1 MGIPSYYRKLLRT
14 NASLIRRSTPT
25 SVDWLWMDFNC
36 LLYYCLRSPALRPY
50 PGLPEKTLWEE
61 EFLKCVVTYTKDIV
75 REVNPSKGV
84 YIAIDGVVPMAKMK
98 QQRLRRFKSAW
109 MTEHGIVDEGKADG
123 PKWDTNAITPGT
135 AFMGN
140 LRKALEKAA
149 VPLWTISSSD
159 EPGEGEH
166 KIMERIRSMP
176 FPAASTHAV
185 YGMDADLV
193 VLSLL
198 TQNTVVA
205 ENKQPLSVW
214 LFRESE
220 EDGFEWFSVDGLRDI
235 ISSKLPIRDYC
246 FAMSFL
252 GNDFLP
258 SALGLKMRDD
268 GHEVLMDLVAYLCH
282 TKTPLLDEK
291 DVPSV
296 AGLGTLFKSLG
307 LSEERRI
314 RDFVLKK
321 LRQGV
326 GMTNLPVGDPNW
338 ALCQGEETCLLEGDW
353 IGQYER
359 LQHFRTEDGCRTYL
373 QGLGWIWDY
382 YRGKPVCYNWYYPWS
397 LPPLWQRLAV
407 TVEDSPGWIRA
418 VPVAVGATDI
428 QTAEQLCLVLPPA
441 SWELIPV
448 GKQRQLRTVAPY
460 LFPSSF
466 DFCSLG
472 KRFFWECE
480 PKIPIPSILEVKR
493 LLSV

>member
-1 MGIPSYYRKLLRT
+1 M
-14 NASLIRRSTPT
+14 N
-25 SVDWLWMDFNC
+25 
-36 LLYYCLRSPALRPY
+36 
-50 PGLPEKTLWEE
+50 
-61 EFLKCVVTYTKDIV
+61 CVVAYTKEIV
-75 REVNPSKGV
+75 REVRPSKGV

-109 MTEHGIVDEGKADG
+109 LTEHGIAEG

-135 AFMGN
+135 AFMGK
-140 LRKALEKAA
+140 LRKALEKEAGSG
-149 VPLWTISSSD
+149 WTISSSD

-166 KIMERIRSMP
+166 KIMEKIRQMP
-176 FPAASTHAV
+176 FPAASTHVV

-205 ENKQPLSVW
+205 ENKQPLSMW
-214 LFRESE
+214 LFREEQESP
-220 EDGFEWFSVDGLRDI
+220 GFEWFSVDGLRDI
-235 ISSKLPIRDYC
+235 IIKQIPIRDYC

-258 SALGLKMRDD
+258 SALGLKMRED

-282 TKTPLLDEK
+282 SKTPLLDEQ

-296 AGLGTLFKSLG
+296 RGLVALFKSLG
-307 LSEERRI
+307 SSEERRI

-321 LRQGV
+321 IRQGL
-326 GMTNLPVGDPNW
+326 GLGDLPVGDPNW
-338 ALCQGEETCLLEGDW
+338 ALCQGSENCLIEGELPAA
-353 IGQYER
+353 YER

-373 QGLGWIWDY
+373 EGLGWIWDY

-397 LPPLWQRLAV
+397 LPPLWPTLAV
-407 TVEDSPGWIRA
+407 TVEDSPGWIKA
-418 VPVAVGATDI
+418 VPVAVRASDI

-441 SWELIPV
+441 SWELIPA
-448 GKQRQLRTVAPY
+448 GSAKQRQLRSVAPY

-466 DFCSLG
+466 DFCSIG

-493 LLSV
+493 ILSV

>member
-1 MGIPSYYRKLLRT
+1 MPLLFEEAVLGLLT
-14 NASLIRRSTPT
+14 GYG
-25 SVDWLWMDFNC
+25 WMDYNC
-36 LLYYCLRSPALRPY
+36 LLYHCLRSPTLRPY
-50 PGLPEKTLWEE
+50 PGLSQKTEWED
-61 EFLKCVVTYTKDIV
+61 EFLNCVVAYTKQII
-75 REVNPSKGV
+75 REVQPLKGI

-109 MTEHGIVDEGKADG
+109 LTEHGLAEGQTPEKSNA

-135 AFMGN
+135 AFMAK

-149 VPLWTISSSD
+149 APSWTISSSD

-176 FPAASTHAV
+176 FPAATSHAV

-205 ENKQPLSVW
+205 ENKQPFSMW
-214 LFRESE
+214 LFREEQESPE
-220 EDGFEWFSVDGLRDI
+220 FEWFSVDGLRDI
-235 ISSKLPIRDYC
+235 ITKQIPIRDYC

-282 TKTPLLDEK
+282 SKTPLLDEK

-296 AGLGTLFKSLG
+296 RGLAALFGSLG
-307 LSEERRI
+307 SSEERRI
-314 RDFVLKK
+314 RDFVFKK
-321 LRQGV
+321 IRQGGGLV
-326 GMTNLPVGDPNW
+326 GLPVGDPNW
-338 ALCQGEETCLLEGDW
+338 ALVQGEENCLMEGDW
-353 IGQYER
+353 LRQYEH

-407 TVEDSPGWIRA
+407 TVEDSPGWSKA
-418 VPVAVGATDI
+418 VPVAVGAADI

-441 SWELIPV
+441 SWELIPI
-448 GKQRQLRTVAPY
+448 GKQRQLRLVAPY

-466 DFCSLG
+466 EFCSIG

-493 LLSV
+493 ILSV